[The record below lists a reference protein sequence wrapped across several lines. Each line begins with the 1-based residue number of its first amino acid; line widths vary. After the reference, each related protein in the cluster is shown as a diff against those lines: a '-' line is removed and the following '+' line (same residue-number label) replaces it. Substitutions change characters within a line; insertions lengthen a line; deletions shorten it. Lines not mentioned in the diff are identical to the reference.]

1 MTLDMFC
8 DKQYIRCR
16 DHRKL
21 GQELDLFSI
30 ESESAGGGLVFWHPN
45 GAAIRNILENFWK
58 VSLGC
63 TGIPFVPSVSAL
75 YQCPLCTAMCHGSPT
90 TCALAPPL
98 LTRPLFSM
106 LLCAC
111 PHHVALHPLCHHS
124 AVKLRASNLSASL
137 VARWT
142 QCKEAQQL
150 AVNRHI
156 LTAAFTCCYH
166 GYQITWQP

>member
-1 MTLDMFC
+1 MTIDMFC
-8 DKQYIRCR
+8 HKQYMRCR

-63 TGIPFVPSVSAL
+63 IDIPFVHPHPPPHA
-75 YQCPLCTAMCHGSPT
+75 SP
-90 TCALAPPL
+90 
-98 LTRPLFSM
+98 M

-111 PHHVALHPLCHHS
+111 PRYVLLYLLCHHS
-124 AVKLRASNLSASL
+124 VVKLKDSNLSANFSD
-137 VARWT
+137 T
-142 QCKEAQQL
+142 MDTMQES
-150 AVNRHI
+150 NRLPVTGTYLLRSSRSH
-156 LTAAFTCCYH
+156 H
-166 GYQITWQP
+166 VYQIR

>member
-1 MTLDMFC
+1 MILDMFC
-8 DKQYIRCR
+8 DKQYMRCR

-63 TGIPFVPSVSAL
+63 TGIPFVPSISAL
-75 YQCPLCTAMCHGSPT
+75 
-90 TCALAPPL
+90 CALPCAMAALQLVPLHPPSSPPL
-98 LTRPLFSM
+98 LL
-106 LLCAC
+106 
-111 PHHVALHPLCHHS
+111 HVALHPFCFYS
-124 AVKLRASNLSASL
+124 VVKLRDSNLSASL

-142 QCKEAQQL
+142 QCKS
-150 AVNRHI
+150 
-156 LTAAFTCCYH
+156 LTACCQQAHTYCS
-166 GYQITWQP
+166 TNMLLSWLSN